1 MKAVR
6 VVTYNLLSSSLCE
19 PTYFVKNRPED
30 LNPLNRLDKIEKLLD
45 AELSPSTVVCLQ
57 EVSRDWAGKLHV
69 FFAARDYQFAT
80 SLYGHRF
87 NGYMGVGLAWPT
99 SLKLKRLQ
107 AQRLSDLVREKPR
120 EPSVWS
126 RIQALWKQPEYDVW
140 FEALKRSNTLLCADF
155 GNFCVAC
162 YHMPCV
168 FGSVEKE
175 RLMTIH
181 ATLAANTLH
190 QFANGA
196 PYVLAGDFNIKPPDA
211 SYHLLTTGALGDHF
225 QEYTPP
231 TNPRLFKPF
240 DVALHPLVSAYS
252 AKLGVEPDFTNFAFT
267 KNNKESFIAT
277 LDYIFC
283 SSDAWTVD
291 DVKPLP
297 RKADVD
303 LDKPYP
309 DALQPSDHIMLAAD
323 LSLTTTS
330 S

>member
-19 PTYFVKNRPED
+19 PSYFIKNRAED
-30 LNPLNRLDKIEKLLD
+30 LNPVARLEKIEKLLD
-45 AELSPSTVVCLQ
+45 AEASPSTVFCLQ
-57 EVSRDWAGKLHV
+57 EVSRDWAGKLQV
-69 FFAARDYQFAT
+69 FFAARDYHFAT

-99 SLKLKRLQ
+99 SLAVKRVQ
-107 AQRLSDLVREKPR
+107 AQRLSDLVREKPKER
-120 EPSVWS
+120 PGLWA
-126 RIQALWKQPEYDVW
+126 RIQSLWQDQEYDVW

-155 GNFCVAC
+155 DHFCVAC

-181 ATLAANTLH
+181 ATLAANTIH
-190 QFANGA
+190 HFAKGK

-211 SYHLLTTGALGDHF
+211 SYHLLTTGELGDQF
-225 QEYTPP
+225 QDYAPP

-240 DVALHPLVSAYS
+240 HVGLHPLTSAYN
-252 AKLGVEPDFTNFAFT
+252 AKVGAEPDFTNFAFT
-267 KNNKESFIAT
+267 KHNTETFIAT

-283 SSDAWTVD
+283 SQNAWTVD
-291 DVKPLP
+291 AVKALP
-297 RKADVD
+297 RQADVD

-309 DALQPSDHIMLAAD
+309 DATQPSDHIMLAAD
-323 LSLTTTS
+323 LSLTST
-330 S
+330 